1 VKKSAFDTVKKQ
13 GLSSCSRQLRWIV
26 EGLVHFWFALKGDD
40 MNTELTPEKLAE
52 LGKMLEGA
60 LVPCLSVEERLAGLK
75 PEEILSVLEP
85 EKILSVLKPED
96 RLAGLSAEEIEA
108 YLNKLKNN

>member
-1 VKKSAFDTVKKQ
+1 MYFQSVFIA
-13 GLSSCSRQLRWIV
+13 
-26 EGLVHFWFALKGDD
+26 EGLVHFRFALKGDD